1 MSVKEWLMMGTKKVG
16 VLSSPQ
22 KKTVI
27 FISEKKRTCKE
38 HELTDNMKG
47 IKILGRRKSE
57 KRENEKQH

>member
-1 MSVKEWLMMGTKKVG
+1 MGTKKVG

-22 KKTVI
+22 KKTII

-57 KRENEKQH
+57 KRFKSI